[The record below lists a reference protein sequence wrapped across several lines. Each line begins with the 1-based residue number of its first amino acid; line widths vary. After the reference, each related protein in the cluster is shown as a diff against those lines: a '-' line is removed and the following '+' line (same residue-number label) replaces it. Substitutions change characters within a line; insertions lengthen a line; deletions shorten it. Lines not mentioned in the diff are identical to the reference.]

1 MTNVFAGKRV
11 LVTGGL
17 GFIGS
22 NLGERLVNLGAQV
35 VLLDSM
41 LPEYG
46 AVLTNISGFRDK
58 LDVNFSDLRD
68 SHSLK
73 YLVQE
78 HDFIFC
84 LAGQVSHLDSMT
96 DPLTDLAINCESQLN
111 LLEACRHNNPDARLI
126 FTSTRQLYGKPQYL
140 PVDEKHPKVP
150 VDINGINK
158 LAAESYYYLYA
169 QVHGLKTMSLR
180 LTNTYGPRMDLRSG
194 RKGFLNTFIAQVLR
208 GEKIQLF
215 GDGEQKRDLNYVDDV
230 TDALLL
236 AAEGE
241 DLSGQ
246 AYNLAHPKP
255 HSLKEIVEV
264 LQEYADFEVEY
275 VPFPEE
281 KKAIDIG
288 DYYGDGG
295 LFQQR
300 CGWQP
305 KVDLATG
312 LSQTLEFFR
321 AHPEL
326 CGFS

>member
-1 MTNVFAGKRV
+1 MSEFLSDKRV
-11 LVTGGL
+11 LITGGV

-22 NLGERLVNLGAQV
+22 NLAERLVLQGAKV
-35 VLLDSM
+35 TLLDSM

-46 AVLTNISGFRDK
+46 AVLGNIEAFRNK
-58 LDVNFSDLRD
+58 VDVNFSDLRD
-68 SHSLK
+68 AHSLK
-73 YLVQE
+73 HLVQE
-78 HDFIFC
+78 HDYIFC
-84 LAGQVSHLDSMT
+84 LAGQVSHIDSMT
-96 DPLTDLAINCESQLN
+96 DPLTDLAINCASQLN
-111 LLEACRHNNPDARLI
+111 LLEACRHNNPNARLI

-169 QVHGLKTMSLR
+169 QVHGLKTISLR

-194 RKGFLNTFIAQVLR
+194 RKGFLNTFLARVLR

-230 TDALLL
+230 VDALLS
-236 AAEGE
+236 AAQGE
-241 DLSGQ
+241 DLKGQ
-246 AYNLAHPKP
+246 AYNLAHPTP
-255 HSLKEIVEV
+255 YSLKEIVEH
-264 LQEYADFEVEY
+264 LQQCADFEVEY
-275 VPFPEE
+275 IPFPEE

-288 DYYGDGG
+288 DYYGDAG

-305 KVDLATG
+305 KVDLEAG
-312 LSQTLEFFR
+312 LNKTIDFFR
-321 AHPEL
+321 AHTDL
-326 CGFS
+326 Y